1 MRICR
6 LILINLQSV
15 RIVIHACLWY
25 NCSKLTK
32 KGEYARMKLI
42 IASNNAHKMREIKE
56 IMGEYFPS
64 ISTLK
69 EADITIEVVE
79 DGDTFRANAIKK
91 AEETLIAAPGFDAA
105 LADDSGLMVDA
116 LHGAPGVYS
125 ARYAGEGHDDH
136 ANNQKL
142 LQDMRHVPEAERS
155 CRFVSAVALARRGF
169 PTLCVTGFCEGRLLF
184 APQGENGF
192 GYDPLFFYEP
202 LGRSFAQ
209 LTAEEKNGIS
219 HRKRALEA
227 LKELLAQ
234 EK

>member
-1 MRICR
+1 
-6 LILINLQSV
+6 
-15 RIVIHACLWY
+15 
-25 NCSKLTK
+25 
-32 KGEYARMKLI
+32 MKLI

-91 AEETLIAAPGFDAA
+91 AEETLLAAPGFDAA

-116 LHGAPGVYS
+116 LNGAPGVYS
-125 ARYAGEGHDDH
+125 ARYAGEGHDDL

-142 LQDMRHVPEAERS
+142 LQDMRQVPESERS
-155 CRFVSAVALARRGF
+155 CRFVSAVALARRGL
-169 PTLCVTGFCEGRLLF
+169 PTLCVMGTCEGRLLF

-209 LTAEEKNGIS
+209 LTVEEKNSVS

-227 LKELLAQ
+227 LTELLAQ